1 MASAWKLDADTRDA
15 VTELLNI
22 GVGRAASILSELIAQ
37 RIELNVPQ
45 VRLFESN
52 SLGIELFS
60 EQQSPETIITQA
72 FEGLIRGRTSL
83 CFSAASG
90 VSLAKLL
97 SGNSSAD
104 QSELDSELTGILLE
118 VGNIVLNGVMSSLS
132 NAMSSELH
140 YSLPVIQ
147 TANRRGERLMID
159 TVQDDDA
166 LVCNV
171 RFRVAEQDIEGTI
184 LVVCAVG
191 YIHRMLQTVLE
202 PSLAN

>member
-1 MASAWKLDADTRDA
+1 M
-15 VTELLNI
+15 
-22 GVGRAASILSELIAQ
+22 
-37 RIELNVPQ
+37 
-45 VRLFESN
+45 
-52 SLGIELFS
+52 
-60 EQQSPETIITQA
+60 
-72 FEGLIRGRTSL
+72 
-83 CFSAASG
+83 
-90 VSLAKLL
+90 AKLL